1 MLASDQPPPCSGSKQ
16 SRLGVLFREAYEKRE
31 KDRVK
36 RAGAIGMTMLSGGFC
51 KKAASMVQTFLENNG
66 RVDKLDT
73 EYIFNDKG
81 DDNSDL
87 LLIRNNLAGFCQL
100 LRNKAS
106 DDDESEYLVD
116 DLDKDMER
124 CYTDPS
130 LFEDSPALKFKVINR
145 ITRLMGKVLVPIY
158 EASCRGVN
166 QSSIWGCMA
175 AAIWARESSKK
186 PFWPALVLGILAPP
200 DRREDW
206 HTALTERNESRLP
219 DKLRSELQAGKRK
232 AELASK
238 RQKSGATD
246 QMSFFL
252 VEFMGT
258 HEFIWVKEA
267 DIIESFDPEE
277 DPNVASA
284 AGNITKKKRSR
295 ISDSK
300 TFIAALEEGKWA
312 LEEFE
317 LQLSDTC
324 GDLAEEEE
332 EVEEDLNYSFG
343 VLAQSDDEADDD
355 NCDVDDKNQTQSD
368 AEETNELLA
377 SDGLLDFSAEGRKNA
392 KKRALAR
399 KKEKTEA
406 QKKERADQIKKTKS
420 EGSKSKSDSKSKS
433 ENKARSDNKSKSES
447 KSKADQKSD
456 GSTKKANRS
465 SNDARESKRL
475 QKYREKEDKAELREL
490 ERKRKKRT
498 RERDRMMKDDQMNEK
513 RKRTDGL
520 EYESGF
526 TNDKRARACAIVKG
540 YIFRIAKKEDMKTLG
555 LGGVVNI
562 PASIVDSSG
571 LLGMSLA
578 FCAAAGEIPMPENG
592 DDDTKIRPWDEIDV
606 DGPKMS
612 SERTCNLEKQ
622 LELLQRKLK
631 HVKESTKKRK
641 YLCEETI
648 AMRHQFE
655 AQVFADERE
664 AKRLIMRNKTKKSSG
679 KVDTKNPAESVMVVS
694 ADITIAEKAA
704 YLSDVK
710 AHAQKYSEYF
720 SGGDDDD
727 DDEGF
732 VERADDD
739 GKAVAEEAEEVK
751 AVIDESDDDAS
762 EVIAYEDHFEDGDEN
777 GEEPSLMVEA
787 VVESEDSDED
797 LLA

>member
-1 MLASDQPPPCSGSKQ
+1 MLASDPPPPSSGSKHP
-16 SRLGVLFREAYEKRE
+16 RLGVLLREAYEKRE

-51 KKAASMVQTFLENNG
+51 KKAASMVQSFLENNG
-66 RVDKLDT
+66 RVDRLDT
-73 EYIFNDKG
+73 EHLFNNKG
-81 DDNSDL
+81 NDNSEL
-87 LLIRNNLAGFCQL
+87 SLIRNNLTGFCQL

-219 DKLRSELQAGKRK
+219 DKLRAELQAGKRK

-277 DPNVASA
+277 DPNVATA

-332 EVEEDLNYSFG
+332 EVEEDLNYTFG
-343 VLAQSDDEADDD
+343 VLAQSDDEADDE
-355 NCDVDDKNQTQSD
+355 NGDVDIKNQTQSD
-368 AEETNELLA
+368 AEETNELLS

-399 KKEKTEA
+399 KKEKTDA
-406 QKKERADQIKKTKS
+406 QKKERADQIKKSKS
-420 EGSKSKSDSKSKS
+420 ESSKSKSDSKSKS
-433 ENKARSDNKSKSES
+433 ENKARSDNRSKSDS
-447 KSKADQKSD
+447 KSKSD
-456 GSTKKANRS
+456 GSTKKASRT

-475 QKYREKEDKAELREL
+475 QKYREKEEKAELREL

-498 RERDRMMKDDQMNEK
+498 RERDRMMKDDLMNK
-513 RKRTDGL
+513 KCKRTDGL
-520 EYESGF
+520 EYESSF
-526 TNDKRARACAIVKG
+526 INDKRARACAIVKG

-612 SERTCNLEKQ
+612 SERTRNLEKQ
-622 LELLQRKLK
+622 IELLQRKIK
-631 HVKESTKKRK
+631 QVKESTKKREC
-641 YLCEETI
+641 LCEETI
-648 AMRHQFE
+648 AMREKSE
-655 AQVFADERE
+655 AQVFADEIE
-664 AKRLIMRNKTKKSSG
+664 AKQLIMRNKTKKSAG
-679 KVDTKNPAESVMVVS
+679 KVDTKSAAESVMVVS
-694 ADITIAEKAA
+694 ADITNAEEAS
-704 YLSDVK
+704 YLSDIK
-710 AHAQKYSEYF
+710 ADAQKYTNCY
-720 SGGDDDD
+720 SGVDDDD
-727 DDEGF
+727 DDAIVAE
-732 VERADDD
+732 ADDD
-739 GKAVAEEAEEVK
+739 GEADVNEAEEVK
-751 AVIDESDDDAS
+751 AVIDESDDDTS
-762 EVIAYEDHFEDGDEN
+762 EVIAYEDDDEDGEEN